1 MAQNPRFRSAAVEG
15 ADALF
20 TPSFVDYLLA
30 LHDQLAPRITTLLG
44 RRADALA
51 RALTQGAL
59 PAHPPPSEVNT
70 GDWKVP
76 PVPDDLRKPGI
87 EISGPCSITSMF
99 INALNPGPE
108 GERAEGDLDDDE
120 DSGGHRLVDT
130 VQSAHNRVAAV
141 QRELYFRDTARNR
154 EYKIA
159 PGELPFFMHRERGI
173 HLYEPDVTID
183 GRPVNAAVLGTALTL
198 FHAGRAQAERGQGIY
213 FYLPKLEFAAEARVY
228 RDLFDG
234 SRARLPWLANATIRA
249 IVLVESLPCVY
260 EMEEMLY
267 ELGPYAAG
275 LNAARWDLK
284 ASIFEYVM
292 ADPKSVWP
300 DRFGVDVKTTPFI
313 ANIFRRLVAIS
324 LKRGAV
330 PIGGMAT
337 ALPNPDPEVNR
348 AAADAIRKDKEWEAA
363 QGFIRA
369 WVAHIFHM
377 KTAADPFRQL
387 IASGWKPTTQMA
399 NPDNYPV
406 KIEVPAGPIT
416 VEGTRRNARMLIE
429 YVEGWLNGRGAKG
442 IDSLE
447 GKPGIHPALMEDL
460 ATGRMSVAQIA
471 QRIRHK
477 ARTTEGPAATHDF
490 ALVKRLLGEEL
501 DDILGKRPA
510 DAAIHERY
518 RKAVRI
524 AMRWIKNYTDLD
536 FRSLGSYTRRELDVI
551 AAAPDPF

>member
-1 MAQNPRFRSAAVEG
+1 MAQHPRFRYDAVEG
-15 ADALF
+15 ADTLF
-20 TPSFVDYLLA
+20 TPSFVEYLLA
-30 LHDQLAPRITTLLG
+30 LHEALTPRIQALLA
-44 RRADALA
+44 RRAEALQ
-51 RALTQGAL
+51 RALTEGV
-59 PAHPPPSEVNT
+59 PPSHPPRSAANT

-76 PVPDDLRKPGI
+76 AVPADLRRPGI

-130 VQSAHNRVAAV
+130 VQAAHNRVAAV
-141 QRELYFRDTARNR
+141 QRELYFRDAARNR

-173 HLYEPDVTID
+173 HLNEPDATID
-183 GRPVNAAVLGTALTL
+183 GRPVNAALLGTALTL

-213 FYLPKLEFAAEARVY
+213 FYLPKLEFAAEARLY
-228 RDLFDG
+228 RDLFDL
-234 SRARLPWLANATIRA
+234 SRERLPWLAGATVRA

-260 EMEEMLY
+260 EMEEMLH

-300 DRFGVDVKTTPFI
+300 DRFGVDIKTTPFI
-313 ANIFRRLVAIS
+313 ADIFRRLVAVC

-348 AAADAIRKDKEWEAA
+348 AAADAIRRDKEWEAA

-377 KTAADPFRQL
+377 KTAADPFKQL
-387 IASGWKPTTQMA
+387 IASGWKPAAQMA

-406 KIEVPAGPIT
+406 KVEVPAGPVT
-416 VEGTRRNARMLIE
+416 LEGTRRNARMLIE

-447 GKPGIHPALMEDL
+447 GKPGVHPALMEDL

-471 QRIRHK
+471 QRIRHA
-477 ARTTEGPAATHDF
+477 ARTTEGPAATHDA
-490 ALVKRLLGEEL
+490 ALVKRLLNEEL
-501 DDILGKRPA
+501 QDILGRRPA
-510 DAAIHERY
+510 DAAMHERY
-518 RKAVRI
+518 RQAVKI

-536 FRSLGSYTRRELDVI
+536 FRSLGSYTRKELDAI
-551 AAAPDPF
+551 ASAADAF